1 MTVLSLMGAG
11 GEASLWPHCRRE
23 LEAESL
29 LRRRAETPLS
39 CSSPQ
44 GQGTCWPWQ
53 MGGQYCTS
61 SLGGVPTP
69 QQGKVLGECVK
80 LGVGSVE
87 GALLKALC
95 PISSSA
101 GGPQFLAGPDWT
113 RRSVTNCPGLPS
125 SEGGSLELS
134 VLRFR

>member
-61 SLGGVPTP
+61 SLGGGAHPP
-69 QQGKVLGECVK
+69 AG
-80 LGVGSVE
+80 E
-87 GALLKALC
+87 GAWGVCETGGGVSRGGTFEGPVPHLLLC
-95 PISSSA
+95 WGTTVPGWARLDKEERDQLSWSA
-101 GGPQFLAGPDWT
+101 F
-113 RRSVTNCPGLPS
+113 
-125 SEGGSLELS
+125 E
-134 VLRFR
+134 

>member
-1 MTVLSLMGAG
+1 MTVLSPMGAG
-11 GEASLWPHCRRE
+11 GEASLWLCRRE

-53 MGGQYCTS
+53 MGEAVHLS
-61 SLGGVPTP
+61 SLGGCPP
-69 QQGKVLGECVK
+69 PAGEGAW
-80 LGVGSVE
+80 GVCETGLGSVE

-95 PISSSA
+95 PTSSSA

-113 RRSVTNCPGLPS
+113 KEERDQLSSLPS
-125 SEGGSLELS
+125 SEGDPWNFL
-134 VLRFR
+134 F